1 MQRIIV
7 DITPGFRMPTIHFS
21 QGDVGTQFAVDLRSR
36 FGDSLPASPTVTIQ
50 ATKPSGFGFTESAT
64 SFTNGV
70 AVFTTTAD
78 MTDEAGRFPVEIK
91 VVKDSV
97 TLFSANFYMDGEAT
111 THPDGTIDGQQEQ
124 VIPELT
130 QLVERVETAAS
141 SVLDMTVEAETL
153 AAGSQA
159 TYSYDEDTNTA
170 TFGIPQGEAGAG
182 AAGVTASAY
191 SSSKTYA
198 VGDYVIHN
206 SNLYRCTTA
215 ITTAESF
222 TAAHWTQVVLAD
234 DVSDLKS
241 DLRNLGVN
249 GNIFVP
255 IVYNWQDGY
264 IDENGLI
271 RESQLSQFALIS
283 LSKDQTITVGTRN
296 NNVTVISSTNADSV
310 AVGDSV
316 TIINKTGAADVYAEF
331 LYTAKDDINI
341 VICVRKSEYNVLVTE
356 PSLLKDVAN
365 QMAYFEDGL
374 DEIEK
379 NITWSAGWVQRN
391 DGKIYSSSAS
401 QFALVSMTAGQVVKV
416 GTKNNNTC
424 IIGSTTANSVSVGD
438 TVTQIKVTSSGD
450 TDYMVHT
457 FAAEY
462 DMNIVICVLKSEYDV
477 KFFEKSNIGSQAEK
491 VPAMDSAFTKGFY
504 EKYVVENGSFG
515 AAGLTYGNTNRIR
528 TALIPFTAGT
538 RIVIS
543 NGSLSHACG
552 MWKNEVTSANNV
564 RNDDAFITTDETIVP
579 SYDGYIAVVF
589 RNSSN
594 TALIPSDFDGCI
606 KIYPPF
612 FGNIENV
619 LHKLNCARH
628 VPRNRIAPVTILHL
642 SDIHGNSVTLDQIV
656 SQSAYYD
663 EKVDDIICTG
673 DLVYDTAETIA
684 SWWNEKVLT
693 CIGNHDTAAAVEGVG
708 ADWTALSM
716 ADRDAY
722 YIAPF
727 ESNWNITHTSG
738 TSYYYKDYTA
748 SKVRMIVMDAMLYN
762 DNGEEAA
769 TQTTWLA
776 NLLADAITNNLHV
789 LIAIHSPHGGATSVH
804 CSFSEL
810 GIETMPTYSD
820 CNTPQVVIDTVA
832 TAINNGLHF
841 IGYICGHTHRD
852 TIWDAENDGTQLM
865 YCIICGMNSPMNT
878 DLYRGA
884 NNNAYNL
891 VTIDT
896 ANTLV
901 KIVRGGGAD
910 IDNYM
915 RTREAICFNYSTG
928 EKIGEVL

>member
-1 MQRIIV
+1 MQ
-7 DITPGFRMPTIHFS
+7 IHELNNFTGTLGSGAYLAIDDGNDTGKISS
-21 QGDVGTQFAVDLRSR
+21 QGL
-36 FGDSLPASPTVTIQ
+36 
-50 ATKPSGFGFTESAT
+50 
-64 SFTNGV
+64 
-70 AVFTTTAD
+70 
-78 MTDEAGRFPVEIK
+78 
-91 VVKDSV
+91 
-97 TLFSANFYMDGEAT
+97 
-111 THPDGTIDGQQEQ
+111 
-124 VIPELT
+124 
-130 QLVERVETAAS
+130 
-141 SVLDMTVEAETL
+141 L
-153 AAGSQA
+153 AA
-159 TYSYDEDTNTA
+159 T
-170 TFGIPQGEAGAG
+170 EARIDNIIAGDAPSAAEVVDARLGAD
-182 AAGVTASAY
+182 GVTYPSL
-191 SSSKTYA
+191 
-198 VGDYVIHN
+198 GD
-206 SNLYRCTTA
+206 A
-215 ITTAESF
+215 IRDQF
-222 TAAHWTQVVLAD
+222 T
-234 DVSDLKS
+234 DLKS
-241 DLRNLGVN
+241 DLRDLGVN

-271 RESQLSQFALIS
+271 RASQQSQFALIS

-296 NNVTVISSTNADSV
+296 TNITVISSTNADSV

-316 TIINKTGAADVYAEF
+316 TIINKTGSADVYVEF

-379 NITWSAGWVQRN
+379 NITWSDGWVQRN

-416 GTKNNNTC
+416 GTKNSNTC
-424 IIGSTTANSVSVGD
+424 IIGSTTENSVSVGD
-438 TVTQIKVTSSGD
+438 AVTQIEVTSSGD

-462 DMNIVICVLKSEYDV
+462 DINIVICVLKSEYDV

-515 AAGLTYGNTNRIR
+515 ATGLTFRVTNRIR

-552 MWKNEVTSANNV
+552 MWKNEVISANNV

-579 SYDGYIAVVF
+579 SYDGYIVVVF

-594 TALIPSDFDGCI
+594 TALIPSDFDGEI
-606 KIYPPF
+606 KIYPTY
-612 FGNIENV
+612 FGNIEKT
-619 LHKLNCARH
+619 LHQLNSARH
-628 VPRNRIAPVTILHL
+628 IPRNTTIPLTILHL
-642 SDIHGNSVTLDQIV
+642 SDIHGESITLDRIV
-656 SQSAYYD
+656 SQAEYYD

-673 DLVYDTAETIA
+673 DIVYDTAETIA

-832 TAINNGLHF
+832 TAINSGLHF